1 MILNQQSDAIIEL
14 ETVGWEARA
23 KPLWYA
29 IPGVFPFLVE
39 DFICSV
45 QPRIL
50 DESELEDESGTASG
64 STQSSSRSSSP
75 FDVIMK
81 DELDN
86 QKSELELFRDK
97 LGPELSP
104 DQAEKVSR
112 LVRKEDF
119 RFSFEAAKSLTGG
132 QVRVTF
138 LAP

>member
-1 MILNQQSDAIIEL
+1 M
-14 ETVGWEARA
+14 V
-23 KPLWYA
+23 
-29 IPGVFPFLVE
+29 

-97 LGPELSP
+97 FGPELSP

-138 LAP
+138 LVPLI